1 MKKPLSLQINVVGK
15 VLGFWQQ
22 NMARFN
28 IDIGGKGMGGGGGG
42 GVGIWKID
50 SFLEFTGFSAFVS
63 IRKVKEMS
71 YGEI

>member
-28 IDIGGKGMGGGGGG
+28 SDIGGKGMGG